1 DAIPRALLSVGL
13 VAPGVPSGPAPKPVQ
28 SSAARP
34 ARASRNVFTQPSII
48 PRMIASIHD
57 MALAPPA
64 DEIGNGPFIPGG
76 IGAGTGIQGAL
87 IDAMTKPAP
96 PQPRHEPPAAQ
107 NKPAAAPAPI
117 PVTSTVQAA
126 KLIRQ
131 VKPPY
136 PPLAVSAPIS
146 GAERQQAQQALPR

>member
-1 DAIPRALLSVGL
+1 MFEQSALDTRGALRSPWALTVSVFGQALVVSVAFLISILHTDAIPRALLSVGL

-96 PQPRHEPPAAQ
+96 PPPRHETP
-107 NKPAAAPAPI
+107 
-117 PVTSTVQAA
+117 
-126 KLIRQ
+126 
-131 VKPPY
+131 
-136 PPLAVSAPIS
+136 
-146 GAERQQAQQALPR
+146 